1 MSNRTV
7 AIPFQQ
13 AIPPQPVAGYA
24 GTTIDRQCRRLDRDE
39 AGWDGAT
46 MWSRRNR
53 NREGRAM
60 RNVAICAAIAI
71 TLVGAI
77 IVTGFQ
83 ENVVL
88 LWAAVTTIV
97 ATSIGK

>member
-1 MSNRTV
+1 
-7 AIPFQQ
+7 
-13 AIPPQPVAGYA
+13 
-24 GTTIDRQCRRLDRDE
+24 
-39 AGWDGAT
+39 
-46 MWSRRNR
+46 
-53 NREGRAM
+53 M
-60 RNVAICAAIAI
+60 RNAAICAAIAI

-97 ATSIGK
+97 ATSIR